1 MFAPPGTPDVVTLAT
16 LAYKVYDMYRG
27 AQGRFKEISD
37 DIHGLEITIKTLKK
51 RLEMQN
57 ENLKPTLIYDD
68 LGLEE
73 VVQLGT
79 KLLED
84 LQKRAPA
91 GYIPHGFYRFKWS
104 QSEIDSIRSRI
115 TALCSIIAA
124 FNSSLFLQYISSSA
138 PAGLTERRIIHTLDD
153 ILVRDRGLSR
163 RDSIASTLIDGG
175 VTSDENIQK
184 SDLWLDLVR
193 EMKNHG
199 ISENQVTE
207 HREMI
212 LQWAASAAAAGILND
227 KFEKYP
233 PVDEN
238 DLESWEVISA
248 VYGLANVT
256 PTMQRIFDAH
266 KGQKSSNLHF
276 TVTNE
281 TFGGDSFPSHVKA
294 LAIAWRKTIRR
305 GHKILFSS
313 PQKVFA
319 QEGDGVVIDFKTPL
333 SYPEYNEGTA
343 AEATQIIIASWH
355 NRDVTDRISALVKD
369 MQTSIV
375 ATDIELLTRYS
386 SPGYM
391 RVLSVTWAYRDTFS
405 SSQVHVNTVPE
416 GRRLDIPPYLNIVGA
431 NWGGLDITAMLQ
443 TRTSREQTL
452 DIDTDKVFKIASPD
466 PWPNCPKT
474 ISLLY
479 QYDHSS
485 LELLVIGEG
494 TGPVTVRPYETTHR
508 SSRWALDLTLGEDTK
523 ILAIIWGLQ
532 PIQKTPVLQRA
543 LQERKIPCTNTFFGG
558 DGWGGVHKT
567 CQVFL
572 RHIRTNEVA
581 CLVGREDS
589 ILELEVPWAET
600 T

>member
-1 MFAPPGTPDVVTLAT
+1 MFAPPGAPDVLTLAT
-16 LAYKVYDMYRG
+16 TAYKVYDMYRG
-27 AQGRFKEISD
+27 AKGRFKEISD
-37 DIHGLEITIKTLKK
+37 AIRLLEITIKTLGK
-51 RLEMQN
+51 RLEMQD
-57 ENLKPTLIYDD
+57 ENLKPTLKYDD

-79 KLLED
+79 ELLED
-84 LQKRAPA
+84 LQKKAPA
-91 GYIPHGFYRFKWS
+91 GYVPHGVSRFKWS

-115 TALCSIIAA
+115 TTLCSTIAA

-153 ILVRDRGLSR
+153 ILVRDQGLSR
-163 RDSIASTLIDGG
+163 RDSIASTLIEEG
-175 VTSDENIQK
+175 VKNEENIQK

-233 PVDEN
+233 AVDEN

-256 PTMQRIFDAH
+256 PIMQRIFDAH
-266 KGQKSSNLHF
+266 KGQKSSTLHF

-281 TFGGDSFPSHVKA
+281 TFGGDSFEYHVKA
-294 LAIAWRKTIRR
+294 LAMAWRKTIRR

-319 QEGDGVVIDFKTPL
+319 QEGDDVVVDFKTPV

-355 NRDVTDRISALVKD
+355 NRDVTDRISTLVKD
-369 MQTSIV
+369 MQTSIL
-375 ATDIELLTRYS
+375 ATDIELLTRYPF
-386 SPGYM
+386 PGYA
-391 RVLSVTWAYRDTFS
+391 RVLSVTWAYGDTFS
-405 SSQVHVNTVPE
+405 SSQVHVNTVRE
-416 GRRLDIPPYLNIVGA
+416 GRQLDIPPYLNIVGA
-431 NWGGLDITAMLQ
+431 NWGGLDITATLQ

-452 DIDTDKVFKIASPD
+452 DIDTEKVYKIASPD
-466 PWPNCPKT
+466 PWPNYPKT

-485 LELLVIGEG
+485 LELLVVGEAAG
-494 TGPVTVRPYETTHR
+494 IVTVRPYAATHR
-508 SSRWALDLTLGEDTK
+508 SSRWTLDLTLGENTK

-532 PIQKTPVLQRA
+532 PIQQTPGLQRA
-543 LQERKIPCTNTFFGG
+543 LQERKIPCNNAFFGG
-558 DGWGGVHKT
+558 DGWGGVNKT

-581 CLVGREDS
+581 CLVGREGS
-589 ILELEVPWAET
+589 ILDLKVPWAET
-600 T
+600 M